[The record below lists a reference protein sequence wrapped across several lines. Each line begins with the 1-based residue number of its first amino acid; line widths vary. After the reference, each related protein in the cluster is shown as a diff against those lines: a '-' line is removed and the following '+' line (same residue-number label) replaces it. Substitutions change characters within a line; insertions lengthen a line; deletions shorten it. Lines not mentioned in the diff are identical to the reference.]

1 MMVTISTWIKEN
13 LKGDYQI
20 WTLVA
25 AFSLISIV
33 VVFSATGK
41 MAIMS
46 NGGTLSFLFKH
57 SSLVIMGLV
66 TMYFFH
72 QIDYHKYAQY
82 SNVGVILSILMLIY
96 TYKYGVSINDARRWL
111 RLPLIGMTFMPSD
124 LAKLS
129 LISNLAAMLAKRQHV
144 QYAIQ
149 ELWPMIIK
157 IILICACI
165 ALTNVSTAVLLFL
178 TCFLLMYF
186 GRVPTEYLAVL
197 IAGIFLAASLLVMTG
212 TGSRIKTARSRI
224 TNYIQGIKGKKE
236 KDADKQSSYQ
246 IDRSFYAI
254 ANGGLFGKGPGRSQ
268 QRYFLSQADSDFVYA
283 IIIEE
288 WGFIGG
294 FTVLCM
300 YLWLLYRGMK
310 AVDSSGRAF
319 GGLLSAGLTFS
330 LVIQALVNMGVA
342 TGLGPVTGQPLP
354 MLSMGGS
361 SLIFTGMTVGIIIAV
376 SRDKVED
383 SVFA

>member
-1 MMVTISTWIKEN
+1 MMVSISTLIKEN

-66 TMYFFH
+66 TMFFFH
-72 QIDYHKYAQY
+72 QIDYHKYAQF

-157 IILICACI
+157 IILVCACI

>member
-82 SNVGVILSILMLIY
+82 SNVGVILSIVLLIY

-149 ELWPMIIK
+149 ELWPMIVK

-383 SVFA
+383 SVLA

>member
-294 FTVLCM
+294 FTVLSM

>member
-1 MMVTISTWIKEN
+1 
-13 LKGDYQI
+13 
-20 WTLVA
+20 
-25 AFSLISIV
+25 
-33 VVFSATGK
+33 
-41 MAIMS
+41 
-46 NGGTLSFLFKH
+46 
-57 SSLVIMGLV
+57 
-66 TMYFFH
+66 
-72 QIDYHKYAQY
+72 
-82 SNVGVILSILMLIY
+82 
-96 TYKYGVSINDARRWL
+96 
-111 RLPLIGMTFMPSD
+111 MTFMPSD

-157 IILICACI
+157 IILVCACI

>member
-1 MMVTISTWIKEN
+1 MMVSISTWIKEN

-66 TMYFFH
+66 TMFFFH
-72 QIDYHKYAQY
+72 QIDYHKYAQF

-157 IILICACI
+157 IILVCACI